1 MRIELVSFL
10 FNPYAL
16 ISLAVVTG
24 LLFGKLNYKHITFG
38 QSGCLIAGIP
48 IGWGIWLFAQN
59 IISQGESSEYYQLA
73 SNLLSNGI
81 VSMNF
86 FYFSLIMFL
95 AAVGLLAAK
104 DIGGILKNYGWKFII
119 LSIQIPLIGAAATY
133 LFVRLMSGEGKSFSP
148 FLVGGTYTGAYTSSP
163 GLAAAIE
170 NTASFGAEAQA
181 LVSTG
186 HTIAYAFGCLVV
198 VLFVQLAPHIFK
210 LDLDAE
216 RKKADMM
223 NMPKVTNSKTKGA
236 AYFDL
241 AAYCLVI
248 LFGLLLGKIGI
259 RIGSLGWIS
268 LGTTGGVLIVA
279 LLFGSLAKIGPFNF
293 RLDSPLLGAFR
304 SFGLVCFLSVIALR
318 YGHYV
323 IEAFTGT
330 GIYLVL
336 LSTGVAMIGVFSGFI
351 LGYYIFK
358 INWVILSGAIC
369 GSMTST
375 PGLGAAIDA
384 TKSDKPAAGYGAAY
398 PFAILCMVVFTA
410 ILHNLPV

>member
-1 MRIELVSFL
+1 MKFELISFL
-10 FNPYAL
+10 FNPYVL
-16 ISLAVVTG
+16 ISLTVVTG
-24 LLFGKLNYKHITFG
+24 LLFGRLNFKHITFG
-38 QSGCLIAGIP
+38 LSGCLITGIP
-48 IGWGIWLFAQN
+48 IGWGIWLLGQR
-59 IISQGESSEYYQLA
+59 IISQGESSEYYQLV
-73 SNLLSNGI
+73 SKLLDNGI

-104 DIGGILKNYGWKFII
+104 DIGSILKSYGWKFIV
-119 LSIQIPLIGAAATY
+119 LSIQIPLIGAIATY
-133 LFVRLMSGEGKSFSP
+133 IAARLMSGEGKSFSP
-148 FLVGGTYTGAYTSSP
+148 FIVSGTYTGAYTSSP

-170 NTASFGAEAQA
+170 NTAAYGAEAQA

-210 LDLDAE
+210 LNLEEE
-216 RKKADMM
+216 RKKADLI
-223 NMPKVTNSKTKGA
+223 NMPEITKSNKKGI

-248 LFGLLLGKIGI
+248 FFGLMLGKIGI

-268 LGTTGGVLIVA
+268 LGTTGGVLIIA
-279 LLFGSLAKIGPFNF
+279 LLFGYLAKLGPFKF

-323 IEAFTGT
+323 IEAFMGV

-336 LSTGVAMIGVFSGFI
+336 LSTVVAVIGVFTGFI
-351 LGYYIFK
+351 LGYYIFH

-384 TKSDKPAAGYGAAY
+384 TKSNKPGAGYGASY
-398 PFAILCMVVFTA
+398 PFAILCMVIFTA
-410 ILHNLPV
+410 ILHHLPM

>member
-1 MRIELVSFL
+1 MKFEIFSFL
-10 FNPYAL
+10 FNPYVL
-16 ISLAVVTG
+16 ISLTVVTG
-24 LLFGKLNYKHITFG
+24 LLFGKLNFRHITFG
-38 QSGCLIAGIP
+38 QSGCLITGIP
-48 IGWGIWLFAQN
+48 IGWGIWLLAQR
-59 IISQGESSEYYQLA
+59 IISQGEGSEYYQLV
-73 SNLLSNGI
+73 SKFLDNGI

-95 AAVGLLAAK
+95 AAVGLLAAR
-104 DIGGILKNYGWKFII
+104 DIGNILKSYGWKFIV
-119 LSIQIPLIGAAATY
+119 LSIQIPLIGAIATY
-133 LFVRLMSGEGKSFSP
+133 ISVKLMSGEGRVFSP
-148 FLVGGTYTGAYTSSP
+148 FLVSGMYTGAYTSSP

-170 NTASFGAEAQA
+170 NTAVYGTEAQA

-210 LDLDAE
+210 LNLEDE
-216 RKKADMM
+216 RKRAELM
-223 NMPKVTNSKTKGA
+223 NVPDSSKSKNKGA

-248 LFGLLLGKIGI
+248 LVGLMLGKIGI
-259 RIGSLGWIS
+259 HIGSLGWIS
-268 LGTTGGVLIVA
+268 LGTTGGVLISA
-279 LLFGSLAKIGPFNF
+279 LVLGYLAKIGPFKF

-323 IEAFTGT
+323 IEAITGI

-336 LSTGVAMIGVFSGFI
+336 LSTVVALIGVISGFI
-351 LGYYIFK
+351 LGYYVFH

-384 TKSDKPAAGYGAAY
+384 TKSNKPGAGYGASY
-398 PFAILCMVVFTA
+398 PFAILCMVIFTS
-410 ILHNLPV
+410 ILHHLPL

>member
-1 MRIELVSFL
+1 MKFELIGFL
-10 FNPYAL
+10 FNPYVL
-16 ISLAVVTG
+16 ISLTVVTG
-24 LLFGKLNYKHITFG
+24 LLFGRLSFRHITFG
-38 QSGCLIAGIP
+38 LSGCLITGIP
-48 IGWGIWLFAQN
+48 IGWGVWLLAQR
-59 IISQGESSEYYQLA
+59 IISQGESSGYYQA
-73 SNLLSNGI
+73 VTKLLDNGI

-104 DIGGILKNYGWKFII
+104 DIGSILKSYGWKFII
-119 LSIQIPLIGAAATY
+119 LSIQIPLIGAIATY
-133 LFVRLMSGEGKSFSP
+133 IAARLMSGEGKTFSP
-148 FLVGGTYTGAYTSSP
+148 FLISGTYTGAYTSSP

-170 NTASFGAEAQA
+170 NTAVYGAEAQA

-198 VLFVQLAPHIFK
+198 VLFVQLAPRIFK
-210 LDLDAE
+210 LDLETE

-223 NMPKVTNSKTKGA
+223 SVPEITSSKSKGV

-248 LFGLLLGKIGI
+248 FLGLMLGKIGI
-259 RIGSLGWIS
+259 SLGSLGWIS

-279 LLFGSLAKIGPFNF
+279 LILGYLAKVGPFNF

-323 IEAFTGT
+323 IEAFMGV

-336 LSTGVAMIGVFSGFI
+336 LSTVVALIGVFSGFI
-351 LGYYIFK
+351 LGYYVFH
-358 INWVILSGAIC
+358 INWIILSGAIC

-375 PGLGAAIDA
+375 PGLGAALDA
-384 TKSDKPAAGYGAAY
+384 TKSDKPGAGYGASY
-398 PFAILCMVVFTA
+398 PFAILCMVIFTA
-410 ILHNLPV
+410 ILHHLPL